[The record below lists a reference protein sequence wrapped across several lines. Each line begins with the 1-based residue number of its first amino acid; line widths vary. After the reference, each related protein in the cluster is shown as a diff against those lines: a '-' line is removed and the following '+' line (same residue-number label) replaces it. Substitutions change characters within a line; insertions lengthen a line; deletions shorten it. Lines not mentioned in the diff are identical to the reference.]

1 VLVTVEEG
9 AAGGFGSL
17 VMQYLA
23 WHGLLERDLKFRP
36 MTLPVRR
43 EARRKST
50 LASTS

>member
-1 VLVTVEEG
+1 VLVTVEES
-9 AAGGFGSL
+9 AAGEFGSL

-23 WHGLLERDLKFRP
+23 WHSLLERDLKFRP

-50 LASTS
+50 LASAS